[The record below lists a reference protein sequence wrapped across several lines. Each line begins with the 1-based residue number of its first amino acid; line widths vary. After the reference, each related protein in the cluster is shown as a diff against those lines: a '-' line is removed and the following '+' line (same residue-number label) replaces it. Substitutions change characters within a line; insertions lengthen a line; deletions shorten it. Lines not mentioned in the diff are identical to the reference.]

1 MPLERSGELAGTLLR
16 PGGTVIAPL
25 REMILDGDGDEPRSG
40 SGPGPEETAPPDSE
54 PRRPSA
60 RRTKGTASRVD
71 PDKVAGNAQ
80 FDRSEQTQRLD
91 MPTDEHN
98 GAGEPGR
105 GTDPER
111 NEDPVVRSEDD
122 EQA

>member
-1 MPLERSGELAGTLLR
+1 
-16 PGGTVIAPL
+16 
-25 REMILDGDGDEPRSG
+25 MILDGDGDQPRSG
-40 SGPGPEETAPPDSE
+40 PGPGPEETATPRSE
-54 PRRPSA
+54 PRRRSA
-60 RRTKGTASRVD
+60 RRTKTASRVD

-80 FDRSEQTQRLD
+80 FDRSEQTRRLD
-91 MPTDEHN
+91 MPTDEYN

-111 NEDPVVRSEDD
+111 DEDPVVRSEDD